1 MSTPDAMPVSD
12 AAVASSGLLESF
24 KALAALDQAVFLQ
37 QATAVHLKTV
47 KAELKAAT
55 NQKRKRLTAEEK
67 AAKPKREQP
76 ESVKAWINYVKAIQ
90 AELGCKYG
98 EAMAEASKR
107 RAAGDPAAPVAAAT
121 KKKDS
126 ASVLS
131 KEEKASIRS
140 AAKEA
145 KAEAA
150 AEAKAAKQAAA
161 ADAKA
166 AKQAAAEAEK
176 AAKAAA
182 KLAEKQAKEQA
193 KADAAATKL
202 AAQAAKAAAKA
213 VGKAPAPAPA
223 PAPAAEEEAL
233 TEFKHGGKTYWRS
246 GANECWLKGADG
258 ALGAWAGLW
267 TGTKMDASAPEPAL
281 A

>member
-1 MSTPDAMPVSD
+1 MPITEQTTT
-12 AAVASSGLLESF
+12 LLESF
-24 KALAALDQAVFLQ
+24 RALSATDQAAFLQ
-37 QATAVHLKTV
+37 SATAAHLKTV
-47 KAELKAAT
+47 RQELKA
-55 NQKRKRLTAEEK
+55 KPKRLTPEER
-67 AAKPKREQP
+67 AARPKREQP

-107 RAAGDPAAPVAAAT
+107 RAAGDPAAPVAAT
-121 KKKDS
+121 KKQKDS

-145 KAEAA
+145 KQAA
-150 AEAKAAKQAAA
+150 AADAKATKQAAA

-166 AKQAAAEAEK
+166 AKAAAAAADK

-182 KLAEKQAKEQA
+182 KEAEKTAKDQAKQ
-193 KADAAATKL
+193 AAA
-202 AAQAAKAAAKA
+202 AAKAAAKA
-213 VGKAPAPAPA
+213 KPTAKATPAPAV
-223 PAPAAEEEAL
+223 AAEEEAL
-233 TEFKHGGKTYWRS
+233 TEFTHAGKIYWKS

-258 ALGAWAGLW
+258 VLGAWAGIFK
-267 TGTKMDASAPEPAL
+267 GGKMDASAPEPQL

>member
-1 MSTPDAMPVSD
+1 MSTPDAMPITTES
-12 AAVASSGLLESF
+12 ATLLESF
-24 KALAALDQAVFLQ
+24 KALGAADQAAFLQ
-37 QATAVHLKTV
+37 QATAAHLKTV
-47 KAELKAAT
+47 RQELK
-55 NQKRKRLTAEEK
+55 QKPKRLTPEER

-107 RAAGDPAAPVAAAT
+107 RAAGDPAAPVAAA
-121 KKKDS
+121 KPAKKDS

-145 KAEAA
+145 KQAAA
-150 AEAKAAKQAAA
+150 AEAKEAKQAAKA
-161 ADAKA
+161 ADKA
-166 AKQAAAEAEK
+166 AKEQEKAAEK
-176 AAKAAA
+176 AAKEAA
-182 KLAEKQAKEQA
+182 KAAEKAAKEAAKQA
-193 KADAAATKL
+193 TA
-202 AAQAAKAAAKA
+202 AAKAAAKA
-213 VGKAPAPAPA
+213 TPATKKAAAPAPAPA
-223 PAPAAEEEAL
+223 PVEAEEEAL
-233 TEFKHGGKTYWRS
+233 TEFTHAGKTYWKS

-258 ALGAWAGLW
+258 ALGAWAGIFRN
-267 TGTKMDASAPEPAL
+267 GKMDASAPEPQL